1 MSKIY
6 LKDIVPECLELHEE
20 VYDSINRIFIDKTT
34 EETITALMMLSVVFE
49 KSVEDRIGVETTKNL
64 KEYIVNYM
72 SE

>member
-20 VYDSINRIFIDKTT
+20 VYDSINRIFKDKST

>member
-20 VYDSINRIFIDKTT
+20 VYDSINRIFKDKST
-34 EETITALMMLSVVFE
+34 EEPITALMMLSVVFE

-64 KEYIVNYM
+64 KEYILNYM

>member
-6 LKDIVPECLELHEE
+6 LKDIVPECLELHGE
-20 VYDSINRIFIDKTT
+20 VYDSINRIFKDKST

-64 KEYIVNYM
+64 KEYILNYM

>member
-34 EETITALMMLSVVFE
+34 EETIAALMMLSVVFE

>member
-20 VYDSINRIFIDKTT
+20 VYDSINRIFKDKST

-49 KSVEDRIGVETTKNL
+49 KSVEDRMAPIPHCCGCVVGRQL
-64 KEYIVNYM
+64 
-72 SE
+72 

>member
-20 VYDSINRIFIDKTT
+20 VYDSINRIFKDKST

-64 KEYIVNYM
+64 KEYILNYM